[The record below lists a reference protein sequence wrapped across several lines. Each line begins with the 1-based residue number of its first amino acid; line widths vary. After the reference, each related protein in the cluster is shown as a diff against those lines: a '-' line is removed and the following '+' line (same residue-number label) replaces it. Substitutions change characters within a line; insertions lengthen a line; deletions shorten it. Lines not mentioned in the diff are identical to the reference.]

1 MPFYI
6 DTLESRINTNELLL
20 AYKKRRPSDILNN
33 LAGTYSVEMKILYSD
48 PNNSL
53 VQAGSHQTLQ
63 TGTILKIRHILVIME
78 IMQ

>member
-53 VQAGSHQTLQ
+53 VQAGSHSNPTNWY
-63 TGTILKIRHILVIME
+63 ILKNDIY
-78 IMQ
+78 